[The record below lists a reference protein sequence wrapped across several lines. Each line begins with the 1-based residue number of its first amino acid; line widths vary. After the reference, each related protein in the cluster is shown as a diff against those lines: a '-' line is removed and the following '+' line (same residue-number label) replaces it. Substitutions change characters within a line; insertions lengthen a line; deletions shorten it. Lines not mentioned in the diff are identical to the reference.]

1 MNKHK
6 YFLVL
11 AVISLITLI
20 GPAAGCTPTALTT
33 QAAKPTITSFAA
45 SPSTISQG
53 QQTTL
58 SWDVSGATEISIQ
71 PEIGTVGASG
81 SLMLSPNANVTY
93 TVTATNQTGNTTS
106 SATVTVTPA
115 VTGNPDLVIT
125 DMWFAGNTIYYTIK
139 NQDNA
144 DSKPTWS
151 YLYVD
156 GFKVDENY
164 EQILPAGQQR
174 TQSFSA
180 YQYVQQMGIST
191 EGYELPAASV
201 KVCVDE
207 GNAVAESNEGN
218 NCLTQTW
225 GNTYT
230 YDFKYNAGLAKWR
243 SSSADDLKWGGVPID
258 PDGAAYTYLG
268 DLTICVP
275 QQNNSWMLGRF
286 ADFYLDKNIHQS
298 LSQEIVVP
306 VNAKFTAQLGFRQG
320 ANSTDG
326 VKVALAYLNDQ
337 FSTVFFPKMD
347 VFSDGKLHP
356 YEVDLSSLAGKK
368 TEFFLWVEANDSPQG
383 DCVKW
388 VDPKI
393 TQQ

>member
-11 AVISLITLI
+11 AVILLITLI
-20 GPAAGCTPTALTT
+20 GPAAGCAPTALTT
-33 QAAKPTITSFAA
+33 QAAKPAITSFAA

-58 SWDVSGATEISIQ
+58 SWGVSGATEISIQ

-81 SLMLSPNANVTY
+81 SLILSPNANVTY
-93 TVTATNQTGNTTS
+93 TLTAANQAGSTTG
-106 SATVTVTPA
+106 SAAVTVTPA

-125 DMWFAGNTIYYTIK
+125 DMSLAADTIYYTIK
-139 NQDNA
+139 NQGNA

-151 YLYVD
+151 HLYVN
-156 GFKVDENY
+156 GFKVDDNY

-174 TQSFSA
+174 IAPFSA
-180 YQYVQQMGIST
+180 YKYVQQTGWSST
-191 EGYELPAASV
+191 GSNQELPPMSV
-201 KVCVDE
+201 KVCIDE
-207 GNAVAESNEGN
+207 AVAGSNEVN

-225 GNTYT
+225 GITFT
-230 YDFKYNAGLAKWR
+230 YDFKTYAGLATWR
-243 SSSADDLKWGGVPID
+243 SSAGDLKWGGVPID

-275 QQNNSWMLGRF
+275 QQNNGWILGRY
-286 ADFYLDKNIHQS
+286 ADYNVDPTTQHTFSK
-298 LSQEIVVP
+298 EIVVP

-326 VKVALAYLNDQ
+326 VKIALGYLNDQ
-337 FSTVFFPKMD
+337 FSMVLFPKMD

-368 TEFFLWVEANDSPQG
+368 TEFFLWVEANGSPQG